1 MQLATYELKY
11 CERCG
16 SLRVR
21 RATSAETYCEP
32 CGRILI
38 DYSLSN
44 HAERASLL
52 LRKPQGKP
60 GTTPVMTGAAQTA
73 LPLGRLQ

>member
-16 SLRVR
+16 SLKLR
-21 RATSAETYCEP
+21 RATSADAYCEP

-38 DYSLSN
+38 NYSLPS
-44 HAERASLL
+44 HAERARML
-52 LRKPQGKP
+52 LRKPPAKSGIAPAMIDEMQ
-60 GTTPVMTGAAQTA
+60 VE

>member
-16 SLRVR
+16 SLKLR
-21 RATSAETYCEP
+21 RTASGDAYCEP
-32 CGRILI
+32 CGRMLI
-38 DYSLSN
+38 NYSLPN
-44 HAERASLL
+44 HAERACML
-52 LRKPQGKP
+52 LRKPAAKSS
-60 GTTPVMTGAAQTA
+60 TAPVMIDAAQVD

>member
-16 SLRVR
+16 SLKLR
-21 RATSAETYCEP
+21 RATSADAYCEP

-38 DYSLSN
+38 NYSLPS
-44 HAERASLL
+44 HAEKARVL
-52 LRKPQGKP
+52 LRKP
-60 GTTPVMTGAAQTA
+60 AAQSAIVPATIDA
-73 LPLGRLQ
+73 AQVDLPLGRLQ